1 MTVAVAALMM
11 MKNEEASIGATLR
24 SLRTSG
30 SGVQTVI
37 LYDTGST
44 DRTLALAR
52 TVCAELDITLHVREA
67 DHPFRDFATGRNE
80 ALAFAATIPG
90 ADFLLMMDAGD
101 ELQRA
106 AGKGTGNKEEAWQ
119 WDIPDQET
127 ALHGLVVLAWFED
140 GGMTEHF
147 DVRFLRNYRG
157 CHYDRDC
164 PVHETMANLCLGN
177 EFMVQSW
184 RLFQDRE
191 RYGGSTSR
199 RHQRDIELLSQ
210 APPTP
215 RNLFY
220 LGQSYLATQNY
231 AECYRCNLAALR
243 AFQDE
248 ERSLAAAA
256 GGDRRRHQIDVCSI
270 YERLATSALHLDDTR
285 PDAFLPYLRLAI
297 EYPGRPS
304 MDAALNLL
312 RYTINREC
320 PELAEPYLS
329 TVANMQKIP
338 GQSVIHDNYDHTRW
352 SLLYRVCMA
361 LLLRAGH
368 HPPLHADR
376 LSPDA
381 RRWFELGRHACQTV
395 NQVRPTP
402 EDQHNWQF
410 FVL

>member
-1 MTVAVAALMM
+1 
-11 MKNEEASIGATLR
+11 
-24 SLRTSG
+24 
-30 SGVQTVI
+30 

-44 DRTLALAR
+44 DGTLTLER
-52 TVCAELDITLHVREA
+52 TVCAELGITLHVREA

-80 ALAFAATIPG
+80 ALAFAATVPD

-106 AGKGTGNKEEAWQ
+106 TGKGTGCDADPGGWQ

-127 ALHGLVVLAWFED
+127 FLHGLVVLAWFED

-164 PVHETMANLCLGN
+164 PVHETMANLAPN
-177 EFMVQSW
+177 NKFAVQSW

-220 LGQSYLATQNY
+220 LGQTYLATQNY
-231 AECYRCNLAALR
+231 AECYRCNLAALN
-243 AFQDE
+243 AFQE
-248 ERSLAAAA
+248 ECRSNTPPT
-256 GGDRRRHQIDVCSI
+256 QVDVCSI
-270 YERLATSALHLDDTR
+270 YERLATSALHLDDRR

-297 EYPGRPS
+297 EFPGRPS
-304 MDAALNLL
+304 MDAALNLF

-320 PELAEPYLS
+320 PELAEPYLL
-329 TVANMQKIP
+329 TVANMQKNP
-338 GQSVIHDNYDHTRW
+338 EQSVIHDNYDHTRW
-352 SLLYRVCMA
+352 SLIYRVCMA
-361 LLLRAGH
+361 LVLRAGH
-368 HPPLHADR
+368 HPPLRADR
-376 LSPDA
+376 LPPDA
-381 RRWFELGRHACQTV
+381 RRWFELGRHACQIV

-402 EDQHNWQF
+402 EDQHNWRF